1 MKKIITTSIIVILIY
16 LGSTA
21 ELSAKNRIQE
31 SPDNY
36 LTFSC
41 FINPACLGY
50 KHHIGRN
57 FYVSGDLDYIN
68 SEADLQLR
76 TGALYYIPINVLIF
90 RFYGGSGIQ
99 FSRNQG
105 YQYPYMCVGTNFL
118 FLYTEMIYPL
128 KEYMPTEYR
137 LGFSFKF

>member
-1 MKKIITTSIIVILIY
+1 MKKIVISTTILI
-16 LGSTA
+16 LIFLSSTTA
-21 ELSAKNRIQE
+21 VSARQRDWE
-31 SPDNY
+31 APDNY

-57 FYVSGDLDYIN
+57 FYLSGDLDYIN
-68 SEADLQLR
+68 SETDLQLR
-76 TGALYYIPINVLIF
+76 TGALYHIPYKVLIF
-90 RFYGGSGIQ
+90 RFYGGSGVQ

-118 FLYTEMIYPL
+118 FLYTEMVYPL